1 MCVLIRCDDV
11 RSFASDPVAVV
22 VACRLS
28 ISTSCVSSEDIN
40 APGTAPAVT
49 VPRTFDRCCDKRKK
63 KKEIERERERKKEE
77 GRKVGNGWSQQS
89 QVYSACSIVICDYI
103 RK

>member
-1 MCVLIRCDDV
+1 MLIRCDDV

-22 VACRLS
+22 VGCRLS

-63 KKEIERERERKKEE
+63 KKEIERERERKKKE
-77 GRKVGNGWSQQS
+77 GKSGTDGLSK
-89 QVYSACSIVICDYI
+89 AKFIVPAPL
-103 RK
+103 